1 MALRKAITLDSGV
14 DVDYWRIVGLSANL
28 VRGRVLVELLA
39 WRSAQARNQG
49 RQPINDAYR
58 TVELAISAASDLRL
72 GALYQALAAQRVEVA
87 PARTFVDPANGQSVT
102 VPATTEPG
110 FFFGAEDV

>member
-28 VRGRVLVELLA
+28 LRGRVLVELLA

-49 RQPINDAYR
+49 RQPIHDTHR
-58 TVELAISAASDLRL
+58 TVELAVTGASDLRL
-72 GALYQALAAQRVEVA
+72 SALYQQLVAQQVELE
-87 PARTFVDPANGQSVT
+87 PARTFVDPTTGQPVT
-102 VPATTEPG
+102 VAARTEPG
-110 FFFGAEDV
+110 FFFGAEDI

>member
-14 DVDYWRIVGLSANL
+14 DVDYWRIVGLSANV

-39 WRSAQARNQG
+39 WRSAAARNQG
-49 RQPINDAYR
+49 RQPIHDTHL
-58 TVELAISAASDLRL
+58 TVELPITGATDLRL
-72 GALYQALAAQRVEVA
+72 SALYQQLAAQQVELE
-87 PARTFVDPANGQSVT
+87 PARTFVDPLTGQPVAVAART
-102 VPATTEPG
+102 KPG

>member
-49 RQPINDAYR
+49 RQPIHDTHR
-58 TVELAISAASDLRL
+58 TVELPITGASDLRL
-72 GALYQALAAQRVEVA
+72 SALYQQLVAQQVELE
-87 PARTFVDPANGQSVT
+87 PARTVVDTATGTSTV
-102 VPATTEPG
+102 VPAVTEPG
-110 FFFGAEDV
+110 FFFNAEDV